1 LVQHILHL
9 RNLQRL
15 CFDCIT
21 ALKLI

>member
-21 ALKLI
+21 DLKLI